1 MTKYKAML
9 EKHYYSV
16 FFFLFLLIYSCAVPG
31 ELKPW
36 EIYGVTQ
43 SFHAVDYSMG
53 FCSRFLPGAIYSFFF
68 DSYDEQLM
76 NIYLSVLMIVFFFIL
91 SIFLEKFMLNVASEY
106 RLIALVILLFFI
118 TGPATFSIYIKV
130 LGMFDVYWVFSAL
143 LFFILLSKKETWFL
157 LFIPFLICVLT
168 YYVTWLCYI
177 PLYIIIVLYKISV
190 TEKKNDRAY
199 LWSSLV
205 FSVIASVAL
214 TIYFVLFEKENL
226 TYSAD
231 EFVNVLNSRGDIY
244 TGYYEECLYYHY
256 NDMVLTGNIFEEFMF
271 RLSIN
276 FDYFNMFLPIPL
288 YLLLAPVVVLVYRFF
303 FKQISIC
310 GSKMKKFSYVCMLL
324 LFAGTLVSTFFMSMD
339 FVRWAGHAFLPL
351 FTGFVYVLHNEGSAA
366 WETVKEFFEKY
377 PLRNII
383 VFLIFYAAVVYDPYL
398 V

>member
-157 LFIPFLICVLT
+157 LFIPFLVCVLT

-177 PLYIIIVLYKISV
+177 PFFIIIVLYKISV
-190 TEKKNDRAY
+190 TEKKKDRIY

-226 TYSAD
+226 IYSED
-231 EFVNVLNSRGDIY
+231 EFVNVLNARGIGYAAYY
-244 TGYYEECLYYHY
+244 TECLYYHVE
-256 NDMVLTGNIFEEFMF
+256 DTIVTGNILDELMF

-276 FDYFNMFLPIPL
+276 FNNFNMFLPIPL

-377 PLRNII
+377 PLRRII